1 MVHSEVMTEDKS
13 NNHSRQLAI
22 LVLGALGVVYGDIGT
37 SPLYTI
43 RECFHGLS
51 KIESSPANVLG
62 ILSLVTWAL
71 IIVISVKYVTFVLR
85 ADNNGEGGMLALMTL
100 ALSGMGPAP
109 SRKKY
114 LVLVL
119 GLFGT
124 SLLYGDGMITPSISV
139 LSAVEGLKRATPL
152 FEPYVVPLTIVILVL
167 LFTFQSR
174 GTAQI
179 GAVFGPVILLWFIT
193 IGTLGALSI
202 IKMPSVLMALN
213 PYYALRFFLSNGSM
227 GFFVLGAVFLATTGG
242 EALYADMGHFGRRAI
257 QVGWYGVAL
266 PALLL
271 NYYGQGS
278 IILRSPDAVVNPFYA
293 LAPHWGII
301 PLVIISTAATIVAS
315 QALISGAFS
324 LTRQAVLLG
333 YLPRIP
339 IIHTSKLQ
347 IGQIYVPVTNVVL
360 MLATVVLVLVF
371 QNSTGFAAAYGV
383 GVTSDMLIT
392 TLLWCVVARGT
403 WGWPRWITGL
413 IVAAFL
419 VFDIGFFSSALT
431 KIPHGGW
438 VPLAV
443 GLFML
448 TLMTTWRK
456 GRQILGE
463 RLYNRTLPLK
473 DFVQN
478 VIPAETHLTR
488 VPGAAIFLSGNPMVT
503 PPVLLHNLKYNKVL
517 HETTAVMNVVIKEV
531 PHVPV
536 NERLSLESLG
546 HGFHRITARYGFM
559 ESPNVH
565 EILRLCKTE
574 GLKIDERTVGFF
586 IGRENIIITANPGM
600 SKFRQRLFAFMARNA
615 QGATSF
621 FGIPPNQVVE
631 LGVQV
636 QL

>member
-1 MVHSEVMTEDKS
+1 MEKAVEQHKRE
-13 NNHSRQLAI
+13 LAI

-51 KIESSPANVLG
+51 KLEPSPSNVLG
-62 ILSLVTWAL
+62 ILSLITWAL
-71 IIVISVKYVTFVLR
+71 IIVISIKYVTFVLR

-100 ALSGMGPAP
+100 ALSGLGPEA

-114 LVLVL
+114 LVMAV
-119 GLFGT
+119 GIFGT
-124 SLLYGDGMITPSISV
+124 ALLYGDGMITPSISV
-139 LSAVEGLKRATPL
+139 LSAVEGLERATP
-152 FEPYVVPLTIVILVL
+152 FFKPYVVPLTVVILVL
-167 LFTFQSR
+167 LFTFQVR
-174 GTAQI
+174 GTRQI
-179 GAVFGPVILLWFIT
+179 GAVFGPIILIWFVT
-193 IGTLGALSI
+193 IGTLGLLSI
-202 IKMPSVLMALN
+202 IRVPSVLLAVN
-213 PYYALRFFLSNGSM
+213 PYYALRFFFTNGSM
-227 GFFVLGAVFLATTGG
+227 GFFVLGAVFLAVTGG

-257 QVGWYGVAL
+257 QLGWYGVAL
-266 PALLL
+266 PALVL
-271 NYYGQGS
+271 NYYGQGAL
-278 IILRSPDAVVNPFYA
+278 ILHSPEAVVSPFFS

-301 PLVIISTAATIVAS
+301 PLVILSTAATIVAS

-339 IIHTSKLQ
+339 IIHTSSFQ
-347 IGQIYVPVTNVVL
+347 IGQIYVPVTNFVL
-360 MLATVVLVLVF
+360 MVSTVLLVLVF
-371 QNSTGFAAAYGV
+371 RSSTGLAAAYGV

-392 TLLWCVVARGT
+392 TVLWYAVARGR
-403 WGWPRWITGL
+403 WGWRPWVTWL
-413 IVAAFL
+413 IVSIFL
-419 VFDIGFFSSALT
+419 MFDIGFFSSALT
-431 KIPHGGW
+431 KVPHGGW

-443 GLFML
+443 GLFMF

-478 VIPAETHLTR
+478 VIPAETQLTR

-517 HETTAVMNVVIKEV
+517 HATTAVMNVVIKEV
-531 PHVPV
+531 PHVAV
-536 NERLSLESLG
+536 AERLSLENLG
-546 HGFHRITARYGFM
+546 QGFHRITARYGFM

-565 EILRLCKTE
+565 EILELCRGE
-574 GLKIDERTVGFF
+574 GLDINERTVGFF

-600 SKFRQRLFAFMARNA
+600 AKLRQRLFAFMARNA